1 MCSRGVMNEH
11 VITICQLCDIIM
23 CFTWTIYMILYD
35 KFLFPTFLSVLKILK
50 QIKYGVCFAENLA
63 TSEDI

>member
-1 MCSRGVMNEH
+1 
-11 VITICQLCDIIM
+11 M

-50 QIKYGVCFAENLA
+50 QIKYGVCFAEEDLA
-63 TSEDI
+63 TSEEI

>member
-1 MCSRGVMNEH
+1 
-11 VITICQLCDIIM
+11 M

-50 QIKYGVCFAENLA
+50 QIIYGVCFAEDLA
-63 TSEDI
+63 TSEEI

>member
-1 MCSRGVMNEH
+1 MNEYG
-11 VITICQLCDIIM
+11 ITICQLCDIIM

-50 QIKYGVCFAENLA
+50 QKKYGVCIAEDLA
-63 TSEDI
+63 TSKEI